1 MCQLCQIP
9 QGPSSG
15 ISMIAGPRSYKRRPA
30 FLQMPGG
37 NHGNANPPLIID
49 YVCHRFDQEGG
60 SSDIPPKISRFI
72 DPVKR
77 ILVTG
82 RPDFID

>member
-1 MCQLCQIP
+1 MSPDVPAITSL
-9 QGPSSG
+9 
-15 ISMIAGPRSYKRRPA
+15 RSYKRRPA
-30 FLQMPGG
+30 FLQMQAGD
-37 NHGNANPPLIID
+37 HGNTNPPLIID

-60 SSDIPPKISRFI
+60 SSDAPPKISRFI

>member
-1 MCQLCQIP
+1 MQ
-9 QGPSSG
+9 
-15 ISMIAGPRSYKRRPA
+15 AGD
-30 FLQMPGG
+30 
-37 NHGNANPPLIID
+37 HGNTNPPLIID

-60 SSDIPPKISRFI
+60 SSDTPPKISRFI

>member
-1 MCQLCQIP
+1 MSNVPIVSNP
-9 QGPSSG
+9 VRNVSR
-15 ISMIAGPRSYKRRPA
+15 RSCNHQPA
-30 FLQMPGG
+30 FLQMQAGD
-37 NHGNANPPLIID
+37 HGNTNPPLIID
-49 YVCHRFDQEGG
+49 YACHRFDQEGG

>member
-1 MCQLCQIP
+1 MSNVPIVSNP
-9 QGPSSG
+9 VRNVSRRSSL
-15 ISMIAGPRSYKRRPA
+15 RSYKRRPA
-30 FLQMPGG
+30 FLQMQAGD
-37 NHGNANPPLIID
+37 HGNTNPPLIID

-60 SSDIPPKISRFI
+60 SSDTPPKISRFI

>member
-1 MCQLCQIP
+1 MSNVPIVSNP
-9 QGPSSG
+9 
-15 ISMIAGPRSYKRRPA
+15 ARSVFRHFHDCRPA
-30 FLQMPGG
+30 FLQMQAGD
-37 NHGNANPPLIID
+37 HGNTNPPLIID

-60 SSDIPPKISRFI
+60 SSDIPPKISWFI